1 MGPIMLWTIST
12 ILVILWL
19 LGLGLNLAGTS
30 IHLLLVLALMI
41 VVVDLVTRQRTV

>member
-1 MGPIMLWTIST
+1 MLWTLST

-19 LGLGLNLAGTS
+19 LGWGLNLAGTS

-41 VVVDLVTRQRTV
+41 VVVDVATSQRTV